1 MNNALIMILYFFKK
15 VNGFIEQIKTDKS
28 GYEKK

>member
-1 MNNALIMILYFFKK
+1 MNNALIMNLYFFKK
-15 VNGFIEQIKTDKS
+15 VNGFIEQIKADES